1 MPLRHR
7 PLFLG
12 EERTQGAMT
21 SLYNERIPV
30 LKNLPTTPQEIIAWT
45 WPAIEPY
52 YKDLEAR
59 PLSAASVDGWL
70 TDWSSVGERI
80 EEMYSRLSVAT
91 SVNTADKE
99 ADARMNAFLDGIFPN
114 VMAAEQKLKEKL
126 LASKLEPKG
135 FEIPLRNMRAEAD
148 LFRESNLA
156 LLADQQKLAIEYDK
170 IYGAQT
176 VKWEGEE
183 ITLTRL
189 AMNFQQ
195 PDRARREKAWHLKAE
210 RQLSDRKAIN
220 DLWKKF
226 MDVRARI
233 AKNADKPSYREYTW
247 VQKLRFDYGPEDC
260 KSFSAAI
267 EQVVVPAATHIYQK
281 RKQALGLDTLR
292 PWDLVDGWYS
302 RPTPAA
308 GIPQLKPFA
317 SIEELKSKTSAIFHQ
332 VDPVLGGYFDSLV
345 AEGLTDLDNRKNKAP
360 GAYCTS
366 YTSIRKPFIFV
377 NAVGTHD
384 DVMTTLHES
393 GHSFHVFETA
403 KIPYIHQL
411 AVPMEFAE
419 VASMGMELLA
429 SPYLTKAN
437 GGFYSDAEAAVARIE
452 HLEGMLLFWPFMAA
466 VDSFQQWV
474 YENPKEGADPAACD
488 KKWGELW
495 DRFIP
500 GVDYSGL
507 EEVKVTGWHRKLHIH
522 QIPFYYVEYGLA
534 QLGAVQ
540 IFGNAIKD
548 QKKAVADYR
557 KALALGGTVTLP
569 ELFAAANA
577 KFAFDATTLKTA
589 VDLMEKVI
597 AELETKI

>member
-1 MPLRHR
+1 
-7 PLFLG
+7 
-12 EERTQGAMT
+12 
-21 SLYNERIPV
+21 V

-52 YKDLEAR
+52 YKDLEAC
-59 PLSAASVDGWL
+59 PLSTAKVDGWL
-70 TDWSSVGERI
+70 ADWSSVGERI

-91 SVNTADKE
+91 SINTADKE
-99 ADARMNAFLDGIFPN
+99 AEARMNAFLDGIFPK

-126 LASKLEPKG
+126 LGSKLEPKG
-135 FEIPLRNMRAEAD
+135 FDIPLRNMRAETD
-148 LFRESNLA
+148 LFREANLA
-156 LLADQQKLAIEYDK
+156 LLSEQQKLAIEYDK

-220 DLWKKF
+220 DLWLKF
-226 MDVRARI
+226 MDVRAGI

-247 VQKLRFDYGPEDC
+247 VQRLRFDYTPEDC
-260 KSFSAAI
+260 KSFAAAI
-267 EQVVVPAATHIYQK
+267 EKVVVPAATRIYQK
-281 RKQALGLDTLR
+281 RKQALGLDSMR
-292 PWDLVDGWYS
+292 PWDLVDGWFS
-302 RPTPAA
+302 RPTHPA

-317 SIEELKSKTSAIFHQ
+317 SIEELRSKVSAIFHH
-332 VDPVLGGYFDSLV
+332 VDPVLGVYFDSLI

-393 GHSFHVFETA
+393 GHAFHIFETA

-419 VASMGMELLA
+419 VASVGMELLA

-437 GGFYSDAEAAVARIE
+437 GGFYSDIEAGRARIE
-452 HLEGMLLFWPFMAA
+452 HLESMILFWPFIAT

-474 YENPKEGADPAACD
+474 YENPKEGADPATCD

-495 DRFIP
+495 DHFIP

-522 QIPFYYVEYGLA
+522 QVPFYYVEYGLA

-540 IFGNAIKD
+540 IFGNARTD
-548 QKKAVADYR
+548 QASALAAYR
-557 KALALGGTVTLP
+557 KALSLGGTVTLP
-569 ELFAAANA
+569 ELFAAART
-577 KFAFDATTLKTA
+577 KFAFDVPTVRKA
-589 VDLMEKVI
+589 VDLMEGVVR
-597 AELETKI
+597 ELESKL

>member
-1 MPLRHR
+1 M
-7 PLFLG
+7 
-12 EERTQGAMT
+12 
-21 SLYNERIPV
+21 
-30 LKNLPTTPQEIIAWT
+30 LKNLPTSSQEIIAWT

-52 YKDLEAR
+52 YKDLAAR
-59 PLSAASVDGWL
+59 PLSAASVDDWL
-70 TDWSSVGERI
+70 ADWSSVGERI

-91 SVNTADKE
+91 SINTADKE

-114 VMAAEQKLKEKL
+114 SMAAEQKLKEKL

-135 FEIPLRNMRAEAD
+135 FNIPLRNVRAEAG

-195 PDRARREKAWHLKAE
+195 PDRTRREKAWHLKAE
-210 RQLSDRKAIN
+210 RQLADVEAIN
-220 DLWKKF
+220 DLWVKF
-226 MDVRARI
+226 MDVRAKI
-233 AKNADKPSYREYTW
+233 ARNSDKPSYREYTW
-247 VQKLRFDYGPEDC
+247 VQRLRFDYDPEDC
-260 KSFSAAI
+260 KSFAAAI
-267 EQVVVPAATHIYQK
+267 EKVVVPAATRIYQK
-281 RKQALGLDTLR
+281 REKALGLNTLR
-292 PWDLVDGWYS
+292 PWDLVDGWFS

-308 GIPQLKPFA
+308 DIPQLKPFA
-317 SIEELKSKTSAIFHQ
+317 SIQELKSNTSAIFQH
-332 VDPVLGGYFDSLV
+332 VDPALGDYFDRML
-345 AEGLTDLDNRKNKAP
+345 ADGLTDLDNRKNKAP

-366 YTSIRKPFIFV
+366 YTSIRKPFVFV

-393 GHSFHVFETA
+393 GHAFHIFETA
-403 KIPYIHQL
+403 KIPYIQQL

-437 GGFYSDAEAAVARIE
+437 GGFYTDAEAARARIE
-452 HLEGMLLFWPFMAA
+452 HLEGMIMFWPFMAV

-474 YENPKEGADPAACD
+474 YENPKKGADPVSCD
-488 KKWGELW
+488 KKWAELW

-500 GVDYSGL
+500 GVDWTGQ
-507 EEVKVTGWHRKLHIH
+507 EQVKATGWHRKLHIH
-522 QIPFYYVEYGLA
+522 QVPFYYVEYGLA

-540 IFGNAIKD
+540 IFGNALQD
-548 QKKAVADYR
+548 QKKAVANYR
-557 KALALGGTVTLP
+557 KALSLGGMVTLP

-577 KFAFDATTLKTA
+577 NFAFDVATVKKA
-589 VDLMEKVI
+589 VDLMEGVV
-597 AELETKI
+597 ADLETKV